1 MRIRCL
7 FRKTLLMKHNSLH
20 YLICKLLQPV
30 CGIHEKNV
38 YNSIGIRCLRKMVSP
53 EIRGKPQPDNRIPDL
68 LNARIMG
75 FPIP

>member
-1 MRIRCL
+1 MRISCL

-38 YNSIGIRCLRKMVSP
+38 YNSIGIRLSEK
-53 EIRGKPQPDNRIPDL
+53 N
-68 LNARIMG
+68 G
-75 FPIP
+75 FP